1 MIDVRVNTIFG
12 ANVGFEI
19 LSRKDFE
26 DIEHEALW
34 SVMVNL
40 LFFRVTVVKWPGE

>member
-19 LSRKDFE
+19 LSRQDFE
-26 DIEHEALW
+26 SIEHEALW
-34 SVMVNL
+34 SLMVNL
-40 LFFRVTVVKWPGE
+40 LFFRVSIVKYPD